1 MTQPRLPK
9 LKILATVLTLLST
22 SFFLAALDLKYFI
35 FPLALTLYYLIHLM
49 AILLNDELKAVPA
62 NIIAFSTMI
71 AIYTTLASITG
82 INVTTYMDL
91 PLMTAAW
98 LTGTTTYINDIL
110 SKIAK
115 PIKPASFKTR
125 HEDERNG
132 LFHRSPSVVGRY
144 SEVGYSG
151 EC

>member
-9 LKILATVLTLLST
+9 LKIIATVLILLST

-71 AIYTTLASITG
+71 AIYTILASITG
-82 INVTTYMDL
+82 MNVAAYMDL
-91 PLMTAAW
+91 PLMTATW
-98 LTGTTTYINDIL
+98 LTGTITYTNKIL
-110 SKIAK
+110 SKTRQI
-115 PIKPASFKTR
+115 IKQGFQREPTR
-125 HEDERNG
+125 
-132 LFHRSPSVVGRY
+132 
-144 SEVGYSG
+144 
-151 EC
+151 

>member
-9 LKILATVLTLLST
+9 LKIIATVLTLLST

-62 NIIAFSTMI
+62 NMIAFSTMI
-71 AIYTTLASITG
+71 AIYTILASITG
-82 INVTTYMDL
+82 MNVAAYMDL

-98 LTGTTTYINDIL
+98 LTGTITYTNKIL
-110 SKIAK
+110 SKTRQI
-115 PIKPASFKTR
+115 IKQGFQREPTR
-125 HEDERNG
+125 
-132 LFHRSPSVVGRY
+132 
-144 SEVGYSG
+144 
-151 EC
+151 

>member
-9 LKILATVLTLLST
+9 LKIIATVLTLLST

-82 INVTTYMDL
+82 MNVTAYMDL

-98 LTGTTTYINDIL
+98 LTGTTTYINKIL
-110 SKIAK
+110 SKK
-115 PIKPASFKTR
+115 
-125 HEDERNG
+125 ERR
-132 LFHRSPSVVGRY
+132 F
-144 SEVGYSG
+144 
-151 EC
+151 